1 MALMLQPDASSSG
14 DQLAIHGEWQVG
26 RIDKRPSFTGPEARY
41 IWALNGVPGG
51 PDGIRLS
58 GVAATV
64 DEAEAGLKTSWEE
77 WLAWAHL
84 SDVKERF

>member
-1 MALMLQPDASSSG
+1 MALVLRPDASSSG
-14 DQLAIHGEWQVG
+14 DQLATHGEWQVG
-26 RIDKRPSFTGPEARY
+26 RIDKRLSFTGPEARY

-77 WLAWAHL
+77 WLAWAPL
-84 SDVKERF
+84 SDVEERF

>member
-1 MALMLQPDASSSG
+1 MALVLRPDASSSG
-14 DQLAIHGEWQVG
+14 DQLAMHGEWQVG
-26 RIDKRPSFTGPEARY
+26 RIDKRLSFTGPQARY

-58 GVAATV
+58 GVATTV
-64 DEAEAGLKTSWEE
+64 DEAAAGLKTSWEE

-84 SDVKERF
+84 SDVEERF

>member
-1 MALMLQPDASSSG
+1 MALMLRPDDSSPG
-14 DQLAIHGEWQVG
+14 DQLAMHGDWQVG
-26 RIDKRPSFTGPEARY
+26 RIDKRQSYAGPEARY

-51 PDGIRLS
+51 PKGLRLS
-58 GVAATV
+58 GVTATV

-77 WLAWAHL
+77 WLAWAQL

>member
-1 MALMLQPDASSSG
+1 MPARPAISWRCTANGRSG
-14 DQLAIHGEWQVG
+14 E
-26 RIDKRPSFTGPEARY
+26 FTGPEARY

-77 WLAWAHL
+77 WLAGAHL
-84 SDVKERF
+84 SDVRERF

>member
-1 MALMLQPDASSSG
+1 MALVLRPDAGSPD
-14 DQLAIHGEWQVG
+14 DQLAMHGEWQIG
-26 RIDKRPSFTGPEARY
+26 RIDKRPSFSGPQSRY

-51 PDGIRLS
+51 PKGIRLS
-58 GVAATV
+58 GVAATL
-64 DEAEAGLKTSWEE
+64 DEAEAALKASWEE